1 MGFSVIYSNVNISH
15 VERLPEAAAGHFPTT
30 PMAHCPEISIAGF
43 DEIGPTEN
51 VNLEEDVASWMATG
65 NPKMMC
71 FPCLPWLIQCHESE
85 VANKMLVIHI

>member
-1 MGFSVIYSNVNISH
+1 LETIIFMGLSIIYSNVNISH

-51 VNLEEDVASWMATG
+51 VNLEEDVASWHGKWQMAI
-65 NPKMMC
+65 PK
-71 FPCLPWLIQCHESE
+71 
-85 VANKMLVIHI
+85 